1 VTTGP
6 EWPATDVATWTHD
19 SVYGVSAVRYD
30 PRVLNRRSFL
40 KSLAA
45 VPLSASILRAA
56 SLGKVKITGF
66 DIHKVSVRWRD
77 LMFVEV
83 HTDAGITGLGEATLE
98 SRTDIAEAVLRWLEP
113 EYVGLDPAGPEAHW
127 DRVYYVATRW
137 RNGPALMTGLSAIDT
152 ALWDIEAKRLGVPL
166 YTLLGGPIQD
176 DLRVYFTHWDAS
188 IPVEKR
194 DPGAFTELAA
204 RTREQGWTAVKYT
217 LPLAETELE
226 RIDEIVAE
234 LAAVRKV
241 FGTQADI
248 ALECAETFTI
258 RSAIQIATAIATYHP
273 LFLEEPVLREN
284 PMGLG
289 EVAAKSPV
297 PIATGEGLFSRFEFK
312 QLLDL
317 KGASIIQPD
326 VMHAGGVTELRKIAN
341 MAEAYGVEV
350 APHQCSGPI
359 AHMASMATMSVCR
372 NFLIHECEGA
382 DNDLF
387 REMTDGTYPTQKDG
401 RVRLPDAPG
410 LGIKVNFAEF
420 KRKCPYKA
428 IRSRAHLNL

>member
-1 VTTGP
+1 V
-6 EWPATDVATWTHD
+6 
-19 SVYGVSAVRYD
+19 
-30 PRVLNRRSFL
+30 NRRSLL
-40 KSLAA
+40 KGLAA
-45 VPLSASILRAA
+45 LPLASALP
-56 SLGKVKITGF
+56 GKIKITGF

-137 RNGPALMTGLSAIDT
+137 RNGPALMTGLSAIDM

-166 YTLLGGPIQD
+166 YALLGGPIRD
-176 DLRVYFTHWDAS
+176 KLRVYYTHWDAS
-188 IPVEKR
+188 IPPDKR
-194 DPGAFTELAA
+194 DIATVTELAE
-204 RTREQGWTAVKYT
+204 RTRDQGWTAIKYT
-217 LPLAETELE
+217 LPQAERELA
-226 RIDEIVAE
+226 RIDQDVAE
-234 LAAVRKV
+234 LAAIRKV
-241 FGTQADI
+241 FGSQADI
-248 ALECAETFTI
+248 ALECAETFSV
-258 RSAIQIATAIATYHP
+258 RSAIQFANAIAPYRP
-273 LFLEEPVLREN
+273 LFMEEPTWREN
-284 PMGLG
+284 PVGLG

-312 QLLDL
+312 QLLDAR
-317 KGASIIQPD
+317 GAAIIQPD

-341 MAEAYGVEV
+341 LAEAYGVEV

-387 REMTDGTYPTQKDG
+387 VEMTEGTYPTQKAG
-401 RVRLPDAPG
+401 YVRLPDAPG

-428 IRSRAHLNL
+428 IRSRAQVKL

>member
-1 VTTGP
+1 M
-6 EWPATDVATWTHD
+6 
-19 SVYGVSAVRYD
+19 
-30 PRVLNRRSFL
+30 NRRSLL
-40 KSLAA
+40 KGLAA
-45 VPLSASILRAA
+45 LPLVSALP
-56 SLGKVKITGF
+56 GKIKITGF
-66 DIHKVSVRWRD
+66 AIHKVSVRWRD

-137 RNGPALMTGLSAIDT
+137 RNGPALMTGLSAIDM

-166 YTLLGGPIQD
+166 YALLGGPIRD
-176 DLRVYFTHWDAS
+176 KLRVYYTHWDAS
-188 IPVEKR
+188 IPPDKR
-194 DPGAFTELAA
+194 DIATVTELAE
-204 RTREQGWTAVKYT
+204 RTRAQGWTAIKYT
-217 LPLAETELE
+217 LPQAERELA
-226 RIDEIVAE
+226 RIDQDVAE
-234 LAAVRKV
+234 LAAIRKV
-241 FGTQADI
+241 FGSQADI
-248 ALECAETFTI
+248 ALECAETFSV
-258 RSAIQIATAIATYHP
+258 RSAIQFANAIAPYRP
-273 LFLEEPVLREN
+273 LFMEEPTWREN
-284 PMGLG
+284 PVGLG
-289 EVAAKSPV
+289 EVAAGSPV

-312 QLLDL
+312 QLLDAR
-317 KGASIIQPD
+317 GAAIIQPD

-341 MAEAYGVEV
+341 LAEAYGVEV

-387 REMTDGTYPTQKDG
+387 VEMTEGAYPTQKAG
-401 RVRLPDAPG
+401 YVQLPEAPG

-428 IRSRAHLNL
+428 IRSRAQVKL